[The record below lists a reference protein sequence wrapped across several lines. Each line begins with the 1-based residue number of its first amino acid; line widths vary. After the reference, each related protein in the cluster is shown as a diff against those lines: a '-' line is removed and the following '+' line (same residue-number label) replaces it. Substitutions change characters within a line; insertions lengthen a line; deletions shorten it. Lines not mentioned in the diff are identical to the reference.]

1 MEEKTMVE
9 AALFAATGPLRV
21 EDIVGKTGLD
31 EASVRYALKDL
42 RMEYDLRGS
51 AIMISTAGGT
61 YRMMLRPDCQQFV
74 GVFARPEMPGG
85 VMRTLSTIAYNQ
97 PVLQSKLV
105 KVRGPRAYE
114 DVHILRDMGF
124 VSARSVG
131 QTVELSTT
139 AKFAEQFGIG
149 SNNKAA
155 IRKWIEDNAS
165 NIRQDGGGGEDESP
179 GQNPDGTQ

>member
-1 MEEKTMVE
+1 MEDKTMVE
-9 AALFAATGPLRV
+9 AALFAATAPLKV
-21 EDIVGKTGLD
+21 EDIVSRTGLD

-42 RMEYDLRGS
+42 RMEYDFRGS
-51 AIMISTAGGT
+51 AIMISVAGGA
-61 YRMMLRPDCQQFV
+61 YRMMLRPDCQKFT

-114 DVHILRDMGF
+114 DVHLLRDMGL

-139 AKFAEQFGIG
+139 PKFAEQFGIG
-149 SNNKAA
+149 SNSKAA
-155 IRKWIEDNAS
+155 IRKWIEDNAA
-165 NIRQDGGGGEDESP
+165 NMRQADGGESAP
-179 GQNPDGTQ
+179 QDPNDVQ

>member
-1 MEEKTMVE
+1 MEDKTMVE
-9 AALFAATGPLRV
+9 AALFAATAPLRV
-21 EDIVGKTGLD
+21 EDIVGRTGLD

-51 AIMISTAGGT
+51 AIVISNAGGA
-61 YRMMLRPDCQQFV
+61 YRMVLRPDCQKFT
-74 GVFARPEMPGG
+74 GAFARPEMPGG

-114 DVHILRDMGF
+114 DVHILREKGL
-124 VSARSVG
+124 VSAKSVG
-131 QTVELSTT
+131 QTVELTT
-139 AKFAEQFGIG
+139 TPKFAEQFGIG
-149 SNNKAA
+149 SNSKAA

-165 NIRQDGGGGEDESP
+165 NMRQADGEETAP
-179 GQNPDGTQ
+179 PDPNDS

>member
-1 MEEKTMVE
+1 MEDKTMVE
-9 AALFAATGPLRV
+9 AALFAATAPLKV
-21 EDIVGKTGLD
+21 EDIVSRTGLD
-31 EASVRYALKDL
+31 EASVRYALKD
-42 RMEYDLRGS
+42 DFRGS
-51 AIMISTAGGT
+51 AIMISVAGGA
-61 YRMMLRPDCQQFV
+61 YRMMLRPDCQKFT

-114 DVHILRDMGF
+114 DVHILRDMGL

-139 AKFAEQFGIG
+139 PKFAEQFGIG
-149 SNNKAA
+149 SNSKAA
-155 IRKWIEDNAS
+155 IRKWIEDNAA
-165 NIRQDGGGGEDESP
+165 NMRQADGGESAP
-179 GQNPDGTQ
+179 QDPNDVQ